1 MIKTRNR
8 CVITI
13 RTNPPM
19 FIMKTKHLEQ
29 IQDIKDNL
37 TFLEAR
43 EAIWRNWV
51 GRRRGFIY
59 NLGVRGFGKFLF
71 QREKSSDQ
79 AAGLLSRGATVARFF
94 ALVTPFFAS
103 CLLIISHLAPF
114 LLSTPARGDMGS
126 GRGPKS
132 ECTPKRA
139 ILGRFCQKAASFL
152 VFWSKRGHGCD
163 RLEISVPYV
172 VPKQA

>member
-1 MIKTRNR
+1 MINHVEYDTRNR

-51 GRRRGFIY
+51 GRRRGCGGGQGGRESSGG
-59 NLGVRGFGKFLF
+59 GVGKT
-71 QREKSSDQ
+71 SD
-79 AAGLLSRGATVARFF
+79 L
-94 ALVTPFFAS
+94 
-103 CLLIISHLAPF
+103 
-114 LLSTPARGDMGS
+114 
-126 GRGPKS
+126 K
-132 ECTPKRA
+132 
-139 ILGRFCQKAASFL
+139 
-152 VFWSKRGHGCD
+152 
-163 RLEISVPYV
+163 
-172 VPKQA
+172 

>member
-1 MIKTRNR
+1 MARKIGNKLFMNLRLTSPAGDWSWLDIGLFKVFLKHAKQFRNCNYSVNLDSLWFCLLAYYSTKLNQTSSQYSNIHIPWTRNR

-51 GRRRGFIY
+51 GRRRGCGGGQGGRESSGG
-59 NLGVRGFGKFLF
+59 GVGKT
-71 QREKSSDQ
+71 SD
-79 AAGLLSRGATVARFF
+79 L
-94 ALVTPFFAS
+94 
-103 CLLIISHLAPF
+103 
-114 LLSTPARGDMGS
+114 
-126 GRGPKS
+126 K
-132 ECTPKRA
+132 
-139 ILGRFCQKAASFL
+139 
-152 VFWSKRGHGCD
+152 
-163 RLEISVPYV
+163 
-172 VPKQA
+172 